1 MKDFIKIGEEST
13 DELNEIF
20 LKYTKQTEKVLKI
33 EDPAELNSVYKESL
47 DAE

>member
-33 EDPAELNSVYKESL
+33 EVNKDTIFYNNIL
-47 DAE
+47 